1 VFILV
6 GEVTEASLKSNAIE
20 LKKDKQNVLAGFYP
34 LGTAFVVKSSAK
46 NTLLTADHI
55 ITESYAIANWFIIEE
70 VGRDVHGN
78 WIFDNTNKMIA
89 VAVIDRDP
97 DNDLAILE
105 AQYKFDENDMIS
117 LCPGTEIP
125 NVLDEYLFKTY
136 YCPLGDCVFDY
147 KRPMLNIRVSEK
159 KKMICLRRS
168 SDGRIWFDGGLCYG
182 SSGGAVVD
190 MKGRVIAMHTESRS
204 DIKTAA
210 DIQKDQ
216 LQSSKKRVLSKIDDV
231 SEAHDS
237 SAHSYSSSQYCI
249 LLSLNSLVLSHVV

>member
-168 SDGRIWFDGGLCYG
+168 SDGRIWFDGGLCNG

-216 LQSSKKRVLSKIDDV
+216 LQSSKKRVLSKVDAV
-231 SEAHDS
+231 SEAYDS